1 MASTPTIYPLKEI
14 SELSPKERVEEL
26 IKNGNFLSEF
36 YYYDEHGVRDMKCM
50 FLGKHEHQ
58 VVHMWFNSEYTLFI
72 RIGSNSDFEPI
83 IRVQYDD
90 IYNFI
95 SGNPLPDGTYLY
107 GKCIESF
114 FNTINNLYYIRI
126 GLDPVYEIPVKD
138 LLPGCKIPDGLTYPE
153 LIKFALEKFDELLS
167 DPDLPMW
174 KKVKLWEDQNTVRHA
189 AETLYYEEN
198 PDGISYCY
206 RMIHF
211 VRRQHR
217 IKK

>member
-1 MASTPTIYPLKEI
+1 
-14 SELSPKERVEEL
+14 
-26 IKNGNFLSEF
+26 
-36 YYYDEHGVRDMKCM
+36 M

-83 IRVQYDD
+83 IRVPYED

-126 GLDPVYEIPVKD
+126 GLSPIYEIPVKD
-138 LLPGCKIPDGLTYPE
+138 LLPGCKIPDGLTYSE

-174 KKVKLWEDQNTVRHA
+174 KKFKLWEDQNTVRHA

-198 PDGISYCY
+198 PNDISYCY
-206 RMIHF
+206 KMIHF
-211 VRRQHR
+211 VTRQHR

>member
-1 MASTPTIYPLKEI
+1 MASTPIYPLKEI
-14 SELSPKERVEEL
+14 SEMSLKERVEEM
-26 IKNGNFLSEF
+26 IKNGSFLSEF
-36 YYYDEHGVRDMKCM
+36 FIYDEYGFRDIKCM
-50 FLGKHEHQ
+50 FLGKHEHNIIG
-58 VVHMWFNSEYTLFI
+58 MWFNSEHTLFI

-83 IRVQYDD
+83 IRVRFED

-95 SGNPLPDGTYLY
+95 SGNSLPDGTYLY
-107 GKCIESF
+107 GKGIERF

-126 GLDPVYEIPVKD
+126 GLSPIYEIPVKD

-153 LIKFALEKFDELLS
+153 LVKFALEKFDELLS

-174 KKVKLWEDQNTVRHA
+174 KKFKLWEDQNTVRHA

-198 PDGISYCY
+198 PNDISYCY
-206 RMIHF
+206 KMIHF
-211 VRRQHR
+211 VTRQHR